1 MVDTR
6 KPDVD
11 YQTRHHEARR
21 VRNFLIKVG
30 LVYVGVS
37 IALFFVFSSLLRN
50 HAYEDMSRDEIH
62 QISQMVFESM
72 FTQMLNGQGRQ
83 GIEAAARRM
92 MKTGEGM
99 QVSIIRSEL
108 VDELFGESK
117 IDKMRRIN
125 DLAIFEVFKTG
136 EESMRHK
143 DQRMRFLYPAKFRE
157 ECKQCHLNSSPGK
170 VAGVVE
176 IIYPINDLKVSTKY
190 VNSLMLAYFST
201 SFIVLIIFLSL
212 SYRRD

>member
-6 KPDVD
+6 KSETDP
-11 YQTRHHEARR
+11 QRRHVESRR
-21 VRNFLIKVG
+21 IRHFLIKVG

-37 IALFFVFSSLLRN
+37 IALFFVFSSLLRS
-50 HAYEDMSRDEIH
+50 HAYQDMSRDEIH

-72 FTQMLNGQGRQ
+72 FTQMLNGQGRE
-83 GIEAAARRM
+83 GIEKAARRM
-92 MKTGEGM
+92 MKTGKGM
-99 QVSIIRSEL
+99 QVSIVRSET

-125 DLAIFEVFKTG
+125 DLAIFDVFKTG
-136 EESMRHK
+136 QESMMHK

-157 ECKQCHLNSSPGK
+157 ECKQCHLNSEPGM

-176 IIYPINDLKVSTKY
+176 IIYPIDDLKVSTEY
-190 VNSLMLAYFST
+190 VNSLMLAYFSV

-212 SYRRD
+212 SYRRE